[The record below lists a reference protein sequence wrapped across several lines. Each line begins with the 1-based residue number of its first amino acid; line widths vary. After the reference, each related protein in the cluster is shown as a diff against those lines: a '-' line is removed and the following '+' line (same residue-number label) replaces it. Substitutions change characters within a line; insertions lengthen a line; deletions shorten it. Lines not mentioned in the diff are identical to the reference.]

1 MPVLRAVTRMRGGN
15 RGQDRGRRE
24 PEPAAR
30 FNGEDLADRCPG
42 RAPEVASAHQVRPG
56 QVGGLLE
63 LGKQGVPAAHVL
75 IKAPR
80 AAGLQD
86 RANSVSA
93 AGASLTEHSS
103 PQVTT
108 ASNFRPPRE
117 GPGSVA
123 ALPSQ
128 DSSNG
133 DLGGCPMRGCRAR
146 CLACLCGSLCGS
158 LTARSPERSSMV
170 SAGMSPGQWTDR
182 APFRPPRWR
191 TRFDLGA
198 GGRRFESGHPDQLR
212 AHVDLR

>member
-1 MPVLRAVTRMRGGN
+1 MRGGN

-133 DLGGCPMRGCRAR
+133 DLGGCPMRGVSGPMLSLPMWEPMWEPNGKESREV
-146 CLACLCGSLCGS
+146 LNGLCWHEPRSVDRQGSLQ
-158 LTARSPERSSMV
+158 TSPL
-170 SAGMSPGQWTDR
+170 AD
-182 APFRPPRWR
+182 
-191 TRFDLGA
+191 
-198 GGRRFESGHPDQLR
+198 
-212 AHVDLR
+212 